1 MGPVIAVA
9 TVVAMVVAWHF
20 FLYKQSGGRTLSWLW
35 SAFGTTAASV
45 LYLVAGAVGY
55 TLDRHDRFV
64 SHTAWAGHVIWSE
77 IAVGVALALLA
88 AVFWRKGLE
97 RIRRESTRSLRHA

>member
-1 MGPVIAVA
+1 MAPVIAVG
-9 TVVAMVVAWHF
+9 TVVAFVVAWHF
-20 FLYKQSGGRTLSWLW
+20 FLYKQSGGRTFSWLW

-45 LYLVAGAVGY
+45 LYLVAGALGY

-77 IAVGVALALLA
+77 IALGVVFALLA
-88 AVFWRKGLE
+88 VLFWRKGLE
-97 RIRRESTRSLRHA
+97 RIRRESPRSLRHA